1 MVWQIWVAVT
11 IEVIIEW
18 NIPRAAVVMII
29 KCFCCVADEGAESL
43 LPNKDSAL
51 VQILTQH
58 GHSSFGNRSSGVV
71 TLYHDVIGYRF
82 IVATWIL
89 QCRWQPKYSAK

>member
-1 MVWQIWVAVT
+1 M
-11 IEVIIEW
+11 
-18 NIPRAAVVMII
+18 
-29 KCFCCVADEGAESL
+29 ADEGAESL

-82 IVATWIL
+82 IVAT
-89 QCRWQPKYSAK
+89 